1 MAKKKKKWIQGAIKN
16 KGALTRAAKA
26 RGMSISQFCSLP
38 KLSTKNKRRCALAKK
53 LKEFRKKRKKR

>member
-26 RGMSISQFCSLP
+26 RGMSISKFCSLP
-38 KLSTKNKRRCALAKK
+38 NLSAKNKRRCALAKTLSK
-53 LKEFRKKRKKR
+53 LRKRKKR